1 MPNIITKQFNKYRVH
16 YKTGG
21 ATNRHFALIQCFDGN
36 TVVGQLIFLDSP
48 AALPSPRANA
58 STAGPL
64 NIFFSIERFSAVV
77 DLLRN
82 EGPLEISLD
91 GEIGILSNATVEP
104 VGEGE

>member
-1 MPNIITKQFNKYRVH
+1 MPPITKPFNKYRVH
-16 YKTGG
+16 YQTGSG
-21 ATNRHFALIQCFDGN
+21 TNRHFALIQCFDGN

-58 STAGPL
+58 SAAGPL
-64 NIFFSIERFSAVV
+64 NIFFSIERFSSVV

-82 EGPLEISLD
+82 EGPLEISVD
-91 GEIGILSNATVEP
+91 GEIGTLRTATAEP

>member
-1 MPNIITKQFNKYRVH
+1 MTTKPFNKYRVH
-16 YKTGG
+16 YTTGS
-21 ATNRHFALIQCFDGN
+21 ATSRHFALIQCFDGN

-58 STAGPL
+58 SPQGPL

-82 EGPLEISLD
+82 EGPLEIGLD
-91 GEIGILSNATVEP
+91 GEIGILRNAALEP